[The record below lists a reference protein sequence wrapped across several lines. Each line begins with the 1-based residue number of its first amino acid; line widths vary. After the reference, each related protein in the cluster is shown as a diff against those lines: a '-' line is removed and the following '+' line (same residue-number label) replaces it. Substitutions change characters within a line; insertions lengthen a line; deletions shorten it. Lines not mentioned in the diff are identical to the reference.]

1 MFGFGGTLSTVIDFA
16 GGLFFLYLV
25 LRKGRGDR
33 ARACHQALRRAGRG
47 RRRVDHLRRGGVTT
61 LIGPNGAG
69 KSTLFGLVGR
79 LIQPDAGRVTVDGMD
94 VATSSS
100 RELARTLAVLR
111 QDNHIAARLT
121 VHDLVEFGR
130 FPHSQGRLTVHDR
143 EHIENAIGY
152 LELGPYRN
160 RFLDELSGGQRQRA
174 FIAMVLAQDTR
185 YVLLDEPLNNLDLR
199 HMTEIMRLVRRMA
212 DDLGKRVV
220 AVLHDINFAATWSD
234 RIVAMRNGSVV
245 ADAPSREIMRPEVL
259 EAVYETSVDVR
270 EIDGR
275 PVALYYG

>member
-1 MFGFGGTLSTVIDFA
+1 MIALEGVTKRYAGQPVVDDVSIGFGGE
-16 GGLFFLYLV
+16 
-25 LRKGRGDR
+25 
-33 ARACHQALRRAGRG
+33 
-47 RRRVDHLRRGGVTT
+47 GVTA

-79 LIQPDAGRVTVDGMD
+79 LVQPDAGRVTVDGMD
-94 VATSSS
+94 VARTPSKQ
-100 RELARTLAVLR
+100 LARTLAVLR
-111 QDNHIAARLT
+111 QDNHVAARLT

-130 FPHSQGRLTVHDR
+130 FPHSRGRLTVEDR
-143 EHIENAIGY
+143 AHIEGAIDY
-152 LELGPYRN
+152 LGLDPYRN

-174 FIAMVLAQDTR
+174 FIAMVLAQDTK

-199 HMTEIMRLVRRMA
+199 HMTEIMRLVRTMA

-220 AVLHDINFAATWSD
+220 VVLHDINFAATWSD
-234 RIVAMRNGSVV
+234 RIVAMRDGRVV
-245 ADAPSREIMRPEVL
+245 ADAPAREVMRPEVL
-259 EAVYETSVDVR
+259 AAVYDTTVDVR

>member
-1 MFGFGGTLSTVIDFA
+1 MIALENITKRYGGQTVVDDVSIDFGGE
-16 GGLFFLYLV
+16 
-25 LRKGRGDR
+25 
-33 ARACHQALRRAGRG
+33 
-47 RRRVDHLRRGGVTT
+47 GVTA

-79 LIQPDAGRVTVDGMD
+79 LIQADAGRITVDGRD
-94 VATSSS
+94 ISSTAS
-100 RELARTLAVLR
+100 SELATTLAVLR

-130 FPHSQGRLTVHDR
+130 FPHSRGRLTVHDR
-143 EHIENAIGY
+143 EHIERAIGY
-152 LELGPYRN
+152 LELDAYRG

-199 HMTEIMRLVRRMA
+199 HMTEIMRLIRRMA
-212 DDLGKRVV
+212 DELGKRIVI
-220 AVLHDINFAATWSD
+220 VLHDINFAATYAD
-234 RIVAMRNGSVV
+234 RIVAMRDGVVV
-245 ADAPSREIMRPEVL
+245 ADAPARDVMRPEVL
-259 EAVYETSVDVR
+259 GAVYDTPGDVR
-270 EIDGR
+270 EIDGK

>member
-1 MFGFGGTLSTVIDFA
+1 MIALESVTKRYDGPPVVDDVSISFGGE
-16 GGLFFLYLV
+16 
-25 LRKGRGDR
+25 
-33 ARACHQALRRAGRG
+33 
-47 RRRVDHLRRGGVTT
+47 GVTA

-79 LIQPDAGRVTVDGMD
+79 LLRPDAGRVTVDGFD
-94 VATSSS
+94 VATTPSK
-100 RELARTLAVLR
+100 ELATRLAVLR
-111 QDNHIAARLT
+111 QDNHVAARLT

-130 FPHSQGRLTVHDR
+130 FRHSRGRLTVADR
-143 EHIENAIGY
+143 EHIERAIDY
-152 LELGPYRN
+152 LELDPYRG

-212 DDLGKRVV
+212 DELGKRVV
-220 AVLHDINFAATWSD
+220 TVLHDINFAATWSD
-234 RIVAMRNGSVV
+234 RIVAMRDGRVV
-245 ADAPSREIMRPEVL
+245 ADAPAREVMRPDVL
-259 EAVYETSVDVR
+259 HRVYDTTVDVR

>member
-1 MFGFGGTLSTVIDFA
+1 MIALENVTKRYGRATVVDDVSLTLGGE
-16 GGLFFLYLV
+16 
-25 LRKGRGDR
+25 
-33 ARACHQALRRAGRG
+33 
-47 RRRVDHLRRGGVTT
+47 GVTA

-79 LIQPDAGRVTVDGMD
+79 LVAPDAGRITVDGLD
-94 VATSSS
+94 VASTPSA
-100 RELARTLAVLR
+100 ELAKKLAVLR
-111 QDNHIAARLT
+111 QDNSVAARLT

-130 FPHSQGRLTVHDR
+130 FPHSRGRLTVHDR
-143 EHIENAIGY
+143 EHIDRAISY
-152 LELGPYRN
+152 LDLDALRG

-174 FIAMVLAQDTR
+174 FIAMVLAQDTE

-199 HMTEIMRLVRRMA
+199 HMTEIMRLVRQMA

-220 AVLHDINFAATWSD
+220 TVLHDINFAATYAD
-234 RIVAMRNGSVV
+234 RIVAMREGAVV
-245 ADAPSREIMRPEVL
+245 ADAPAREIMRPEVL
-259 EAVYETSVDVR
+259 ADVYETPVDVR